1 MRDDPLATSRIPCL
15 TCGLRLPRSTELPS
29 ALLVAAKEAV
39 ASHDSEMLVD
49 TAELVMELLS

>member
-1 MRDDPLATSRIPCL
+1 MGTSRIPCL